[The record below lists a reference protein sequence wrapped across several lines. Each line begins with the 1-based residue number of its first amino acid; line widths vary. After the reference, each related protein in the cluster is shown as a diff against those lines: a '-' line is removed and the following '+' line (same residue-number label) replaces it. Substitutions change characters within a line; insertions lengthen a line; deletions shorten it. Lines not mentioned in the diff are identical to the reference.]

1 MNFIILIAALFSS
14 VSAAAEIDIERSVF
28 NWKGSKIT
36 GSFHEGRISPKSS
49 TITLVDGVIATAEVV
64 MDLTSLTV
72 TDIKDESKAGKFL
85 RHMLS
90 EDFFNVAKFPAAT
103 LTVSSIEKN
112 QATGAL
118 SILGQTQP
126 ISFPI
131 KKEGEKYVGKMLF
144 DRTVFGVTYR
154 SGSIFAE
161 LGDRVINDEV
171 EVTFE
176 VYVKE

>member
-1 MNFIILIAALFSS
+1 MNLLILIAALFSS
-14 VSAAAEIDIERSVF
+14 VATAAEIDVERSIF
-28 NWKGSKIT
+28 NWKGSKVT

-49 TITLVDGVIATAEVV
+49 TVTLKDGVIATAEVV
-64 MDLTSLTV
+64 MDLNSLTV

-85 RHMLS
+85 RHMMS
-90 EDFFNVAKFPAAT
+90 ADFFNVAQFPAAT

-118 SILGQTQP
+118 SILGQSQP
-126 ISFPI
+126 VSFPI

-154 SGSIFAE
+154 SGNFFAD
-161 LGDRVINDEV
+161 LGDKVINDEI
-171 EVTFE
+171 EITFE
-176 VYVKE
+176 VYIKE

>member
-1 MNFIILIAALFSS
+1 MKLLLLIAALFSS
-14 VSAAAEIDIERSVF
+14 VATAAEIDADRSVF
-28 NWKGSKIT
+28 KWKGSKIT
-36 GSFHEGRISPKSS
+36 GSFHEGLISPKSS
-49 TITLVDGVIATAEVV
+49 TVTLKDGVIATAEVV

-90 EDFFNVAKFPAAT
+90 EDFFNVAKFPSAT
-103 LTVSSIEKN
+103 LTVSSIENN

-118 SILGQTQP
+118 AILGQSQP

-131 KKEGEKYVGKMLF
+131 KKDGDKYVGKMLF

-154 SGSIFAE
+154 SGSFFAE